1 MTRSDFENHY
11 DRYAK
16 YVHAILISRLPAGQ
30 AEDGTQEVFLEA
42 WRKIDQLQDD
52 NHFPA
57 WIAAIAR
64 NKAADFFRRRKVQEP
79 LLDIHPA
86 KTAAPDPILDALQ
99 NLPEVYRETLS
110 LRFIEG
116 LTGPEIA
123 DLTGMTHGSVR
134 VNLSRG
140 MSLLRQSL
148 GVKVNA

>member
-1 MTRSDFENHY
+1 LTRSEFETLY

-16 YVHAILISRLPAGQ
+16 YVHAILIARLPPAQ
-30 AEDGTQEVFLEA
+30 AEDSTQEVFLEA
-42 WRKIDQLQDD
+42 WRKLDQLQDQ
-52 NHFPA
+52 NQFPA
-57 WIAAIAR
+57 WVAAIAR
-64 NKAADFFRRRKVQEP
+64 NKAADFFRRRKPQEP

-86 KTAAPDPILDALQ
+86 KSPAPDPILDALQ
-99 NLPEVYRETLS
+99 KLPEVYRETLS

-123 DLTGMTHGSVR
+123 DLTGLTHGSVR

-140 MSLLRQSL
+140 MTLLRESL

>member
-1 MTRSDFENHY
+1 MTRSEFETLY

-16 YVHAILISRLPAGQ
+16 YVHAILIARLPPGQ
-30 AEDGTQEVFLEA
+30 AEDSTQEVFLDA
-42 WRKIDQLQDD
+42 WRKRDQLKDD

-57 WIAAIAR
+57 WIASIAR
-64 NKAADFFRRRKVQEP
+64 NKAADFFRRRKPQEP
-79 LLDIHPA
+79 LLDVHPA
-86 KTAAPDPILDALQ
+86 RNSAPDPILNVLQ
-99 NLPEVYRETLS
+99 KLPEVYRETLA

-123 DLTGMTHGSVR
+123 ELTGLTHGSVR

-140 MSLLRQSL
+140 MALLRESL